1 MVDQRALDA
10 AHRIEQAL
18 ARIEAAAA
26 RPAPAGESG
35 EHRDLQARHDAM
47 RGRVTGALAQLDALI
62 AAGER
67 R

>member
-1 MVDQRALDA
+1 MADQRALDA
-10 AHRIEQAL
+10 VARIERAL

-26 RPAPAGESG
+26 RPAPSG
-35 EHRDLQARHDAM
+35 DDEEHHRLQARHDAM
-47 RGRVTGALAQLDALI
+47 RSRVTGALAQLDALI